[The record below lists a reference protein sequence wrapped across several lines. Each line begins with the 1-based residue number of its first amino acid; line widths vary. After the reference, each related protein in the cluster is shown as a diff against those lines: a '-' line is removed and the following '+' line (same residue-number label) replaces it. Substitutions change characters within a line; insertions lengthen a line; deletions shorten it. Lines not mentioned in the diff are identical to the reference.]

1 MWDNFEAHVFE
12 ETDKI
17 LSEYDRKAAHK
28 NLKRTFYKVS
38 LDRSELDKFEPKSIT
53 EQNVSFIFFEEN

>member
-1 MWDNFEAHVFE
+1 MFQ

-38 LDRSELDKFEPKSIT
+38 LERSELDKFEPKSVA
-53 EQNVSFIFFEEN
+53 EQNVSYS